1 MLKRKHDTSFFYI
14 FFAFYTDVRTA
25 NRILNTRNPLA
36 KSPLQQDIC
45 EIFVAA
51 SVHEGKLPAS
61 SVAGNETWVANTFP
75 GEITIVGLCLPQRGV
90 RRGSHDPCDYSPLRP
105 RLLTLPGEMVK
116 GARLSAALCK
126 EPPARLAVSTRPLPR
141 ASDANGGKADY
152 SQEVICCGF

>member
-1 MLKRKHDTSFFYI
+1 MTRVFFIY

-51 SVHEGKLPAS
+51 SIHEGKQPAS

-75 GEITIVGLCLPQRGV
+75 GELP
-90 RRGSHDPCDYSPLRP
+90 
-105 RLLTLPGEMVK
+105 
-116 GARLSAALCK
+116 
-126 EPPARLAVSTRPLPR
+126 
-141 ASDANGGKADY
+141 
-152 SQEVICCGF
+152 